1 MPNYTISIQEDSNRV
16 NALLDYL
23 KSIDFVKISERSDW
37 WETLTVEEQ
46 RAIYKSVDLLDNG
59 EGINHSEVRKNVNSL
74 LSKDE

>member
-1 MPNYTISIQEDSNRV
+1 MPNYTISTQEVSNRA

-23 KSIDFVKISERSDW
+23 KSIDFVKISKSSDW

-46 RAIYKSVDLLDNG
+46 SAIYKSVELLDNG
-59 EGINHSEVRKNVNSL
+59 EGINQSEVRKNVNSL